1 MELYNHVPDYD
12 VTSILDKLAD
22 DKDYMEMT
30 KRDLSFLCGMLR
42 DKMPKKVVEIG
53 VAAGF
58 TTNVIQ
64 ACLDE
69 LECDCEMYSVDYSKK
84 YYRNNSRETGFLT
97 TDVPERIKYQR
108 CYGGVVSEY
117 IEDICS
123 DGTKIDFLIIDT
135 VHSVPGE
142 IIDFIVCLPY
152 LTENCI
158 VVLHDVGLNH
168 LLIGLT
174 FEYATK
180 LLFDVVRGKKFF
192 ENNNTDE
199 IDNIAAIMVTQDTY
213 DNIVDVF
220 SCLSIT
226 WQYHPGENELTS
238 YKKIIKKEY
247 NEKLYSMFCRII
259 DIQKNT
265 YSVCCIRDF
274 FKTDLR
280 ELVKKWL
287 QADNVVI
294 YGCGYYGKKVASFAI
309 ANRMPVSAIVISD
322 DQLIP
327 DSKEYCGIP
336 IYHISDLN
344 SKYEN
349 ISVIM
354 GVSDDYRDICQQNL
368 EKLKIGYNIIS

>member
-1 MELYNHVPDYD
+1 MKLHNHVSDYD
-12 VTSILDKLAD
+12 VTNILNKLAD

-64 ACLDE
+64 TCLEE
-69 LECDCEMYSVDYSKK
+69 LECDCEMYSVDYSRK
-84 YYRNNSRETGFLT
+84 YYRDNSKETGFLT
-97 TDVPERIKYQR
+97 TDVPERIKYKR
-108 CYGGVVSEY
+108 CYGGVVSEF

-123 DGTKIDFLIIDT
+123 DGIKIDFLIIDT

-142 IIDFIVCLPY
+142 ILDFIVCLPY
-152 LTENCI
+152 LTDNCI

-168 LLIGLT
+168 LSNGLS
-174 FEYATK
+174 YQYVTK
-180 LLFDVVRGKKFF
+180 LLFDVASGKKYF
-192 ENNNTDE
+192 EDNITDE
-199 IDNIAAIMVTQDTY
+199 IDNIAAIMITEDTY

-226 WQYHPGENELTS
+226 WQYLPGEDELTS

-247 NEKLYSMFCRII
+247 NEKLNSMFCRII

-265 YSVCCIRDF
+265 FSVNFIKDF
-274 FKTDLR
+274 FKNDYNTLIKR
-280 ELVKKWL
+280 WR
-287 QADNVVI
+287 QAGEVVI
-294 YGCGYYGKKVASFAI
+294 YGCGYYGRKIVSFAN

-349 ISVIM
+349 INVII
-354 GVSDDYRDICQQNL
+354 GVGDDYRDICQRNL
-368 EKLKIGYNIIS
+368 EKLKIQYTVIS